1 MFCKHCGTNLPEGT
15 RFCTNCGAI
24 VESTPVQP
32 TVETPNN
39 QAQPQAAPT
48 QAAPTQAPAKPGNG
62 FAIAGMVCGICSFF
76 FAGIILGI
84 LGTVFGVVAKS
95 KGSTSGMATA
105 GIVCGVIGF
114 VLAII
119 STIVL
124 RGVVGGIM
132 SMF

>member
-24 VESTPVQP
+24 VEATPVQP
-32 TVETPNN
+32 TVEAPNN
-39 QAQPQAAPT
+39 QAQPQAA
-48 QAAPTQAPAKPGNG
+48 QAPAKPGNG

-76 FAGIILGI
+76 LFGVVLGI

-105 GIVCGVIGF
+105 GIVCGIIGF

-119 STIVL
+119 STIFL
-124 RGVVGGIM
+124 RGLLGGLM

>member
-24 VESTPVQP
+24 VEATPVQP
-32 TVETPNN
+32 TVEAPTN
-39 QAQPQAAPT
+39 AQPQAAKL
-48 QAAPTQAPAKPGNG
+48 AKPGNG

-76 FAGIILGI
+76 MFGVILGI

-105 GIVCGVIGF
+105 GIVCGIIGF
-114 VLAII
+114 VLSII
-119 STIVL
+119 SVIFL
-124 RGVVGGIM
+124 NGIIGTLL
-132 SMF
+132 SF